1 MMCSFF
7 SRKVHIRLSHQILKE
22 FASMK
27 YLRRALKTSIELLL
41 GVAVCMRHQENN
53 LLIPERERC

>member
-1 MMCSFF
+1 
-7 SRKVHIRLSHQILKE
+7 
-22 FASMK
+22 MK